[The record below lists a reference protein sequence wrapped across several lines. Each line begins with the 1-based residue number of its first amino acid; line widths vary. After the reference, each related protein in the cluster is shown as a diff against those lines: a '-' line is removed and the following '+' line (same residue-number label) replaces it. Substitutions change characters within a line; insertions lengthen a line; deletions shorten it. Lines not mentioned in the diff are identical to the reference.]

1 MEKIIHVKGHW
12 CIIRGKKV
20 YRKAYSYPKTIK
32 EPRIVNGLST
42 SHKHNMESIT
52 HLRNISMYSDRQSED
67 YFNMQMQYP
76 EVFKL
81 IENKKIPDV
90 KKMPEKLRR
99 AIEHVH
105 SVLF

>member
-20 YRKAYSYPKTIK
+20 YRKAYSYSKTIK

-42 SHKHNMESIT
+42 SHKHNKMTIT
-52 HLRNISMYSDRQSED
+52 QLRNIAMYSDRQSED

-81 IENKKIPDV
+81 VEEGKIPDV
-90 KKMPEKLRR
+90 KKMPEKLRL

-105 SVLF
+105 NVLY